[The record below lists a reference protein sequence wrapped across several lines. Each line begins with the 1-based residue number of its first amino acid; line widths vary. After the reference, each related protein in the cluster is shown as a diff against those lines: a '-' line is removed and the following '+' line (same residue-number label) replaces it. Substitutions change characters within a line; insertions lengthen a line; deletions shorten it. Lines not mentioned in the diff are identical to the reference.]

1 MIETLAFLCMVICVP
16 YFCYIGDKIE
26 RDSKIPKKS
35 NSNNEI
41 DK

>member
-26 RDSKIPKKS
+26 RDSKMLKKRD
-35 NSNNEI
+35 NEHET
-41 DK
+41 DN